1 MQQRFPKKYEHIYFD
16 LDNTLW
22 DFKSNSETTLYE
34 LMEAYFPGKKEMIK
48 KFLSVYYPLNDKLW
62 LLYRKGVISK
72 ETLRNKRFIDSF
84 KQIGIY
90 DEDKAIAFGEDYIAK
105 SPYQTGLFPY
115 ALETLHYLKNKGYKL
130 YLLTNGFIEVQV
142 IKITQSGIEAYIDK
156 MITSEDAGYQ
166 KPHRK
171 IFEYALKSANAR
183 KKDSIMIGDDL
194 VTDIAGARKFGMD
207 RIFFNPEGIKHSER
221 VNFEIRSLKDLQLIL

>member
-1 MQQRFPKKYEHIYFD
+1 MQQRFPKKYQHLYFD

-22 DFKSNSETTLYE
+22 DFKSNSEVTLYE
-34 LMEAYFPGKKEMIK
+34 LMETNFPEKKSEMK
-48 KFLSVYYPLNDKLW
+48 KFLSVYYPTNDKLW

-90 DEDKAIAFGEDYIAK
+90 DEKKAIAFGEEYIAK

-115 ALETLHYLKNKGYKL
+115 ALETLQYLKDKGYNL

-142 IKITQSGIEAYIDK
+142 IKITQSGIETFIDK

-183 KKDSIMIGDDL
+183 KKESVMIGDDL
-194 VTDIAGARKFGMD
+194 NTDMAGARKFGMD
-207 RIFFNPEGIKHSER
+207 RIFFNPEKLKHNEK
-221 VNFEIRSLKDLQLIL
+221 VNYEVSSLKDLQLIF